1 MVVRADE
8 VVMATVEVD
17 KKEEQDKEKPSWVKL
32 SKDIPQKEKKL
43 KESVTE
49 QIETAVK
56 RDLSVIRVG
65 EKTRH

>member
-8 VVMATVEVD
+8 VVMATVEG
-17 KKEEQDKEKPSWVKL
+17 KKEEQDEEKQYWVKL
-32 SKDIPQKEKKL
+32 SKDIPQKENKL

-56 RDLSVIRVG
+56 RDVSVIRVG